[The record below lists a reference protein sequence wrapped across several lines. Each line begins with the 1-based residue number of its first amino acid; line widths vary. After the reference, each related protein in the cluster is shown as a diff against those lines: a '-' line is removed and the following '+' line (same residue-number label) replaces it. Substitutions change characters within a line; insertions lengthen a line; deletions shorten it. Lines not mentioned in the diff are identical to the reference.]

1 VSRMSDPSLR
11 SRMGQ
16 PLPAGKFPGDL
27 LASFLKALSIEDP
40 SILMEARA
48 GEDMAAVDISGEH
61 TLILT
66 SDPITDI
73 LHMGS

>member
-1 VSRMSDPSLR
+1 MSRMWDPSLR

-40 SILMEARA
+40 SILMEAGV
-48 GEDMAAVDISGEH
+48 GEDMAAVDISGDH
-61 TLILT
+61 LVL
-66 SDPITDI
+66 
-73 LHMGS
+73 